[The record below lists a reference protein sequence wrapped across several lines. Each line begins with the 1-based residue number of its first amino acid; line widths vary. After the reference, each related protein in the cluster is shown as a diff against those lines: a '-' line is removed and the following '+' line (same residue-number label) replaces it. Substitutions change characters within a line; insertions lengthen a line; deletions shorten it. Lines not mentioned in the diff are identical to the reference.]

1 MHTYLTT
8 VLIYFSSHPN
18 LKNYLMNEHTKMV
31 RERKTE
37 KSKKKKEETENQ
49 DTTSTGRVVVQS
61 TPHLKK
67 RWLHK
72 ARSSIGIV
80 TPPSTIGVR
89 SGSEAV
95 TNIGVSSKEGVSS
108 ETEKRAYDMRRKR
121 VAAMTDAMILQ
132 KTEEFV

>member
-1 MHTYLTT
+1 
-8 VLIYFSSHPN
+8 
-18 LKNYLMNEHTKMV
+18 MNEHTKMV
-31 RERKTE
+31 RERKT
-37 KSKKKKEETENQ
+37 KSSTKKKEVAEMVEDQ
-49 DTTSTGRVVVQS
+49 DTTSTGRIVTQS